1 MITQIDITGVGAY
14 TVDESTKKYVQKKIG
29 ALDRLVPR
37 HARKSMHAEVKMAE
51 VNRPQGNKY
60 EVEVIITVPDK
71 LIMAKDSTLNVLAA
85 TDIVEAKLAAQL
97 RKYKQDVMPHVGRR
111 GLLSQ
116 FKRSYAREQ

>member
-51 VNRPQGNKY
+51 VFM
-60 EVEVIITVPDK
+60 VLLAVVFIVAVVI
-71 LIMAKDSTLNVLAA
+71 KDYI
-85 TDIVEAKLAAQL
+85 D
-97 RKYKQDVMPHVGRR
+97 RR
-111 GLLSQ
+111 
-116 FKRSYAREQ
+116 R